1 MILDRDKF
9 SYVTRTHF
17 FPSLSSVAV
26 FRRQLTA
33 SLKSAFFHVLS
44 FIDDRLEV
52 GVLILEVKAWFLNPI
67 VQAVRI

>member
-1 MILDRDKF
+1 
-9 SYVTRTHF
+9 
-17 FPSLSSVAV
+17 
-26 FRRQLTA
+26 
-33 SLKSAFFHVLS
+33 LS

>member
-1 MILDRDKF
+1 MILDRDKS

-33 SLKSAFFHVLS
+33 SLKWAFFHVLS
-44 FIDDRLEV
+44 FMDDRLEV

-67 VQAVRI
+67 VQAGRI

>member
-33 SLKSAFFHVLS
+33 SLKWAFFHVLS
-44 FIDDRLEV
+44 FMDDRLEV

-67 VQAVRI
+67 VQAGRI